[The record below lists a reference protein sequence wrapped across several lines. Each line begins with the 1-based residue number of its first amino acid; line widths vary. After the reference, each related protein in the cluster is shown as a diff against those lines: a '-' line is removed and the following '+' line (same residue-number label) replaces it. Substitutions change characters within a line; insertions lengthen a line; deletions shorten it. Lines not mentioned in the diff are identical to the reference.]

1 MSEALANVSCVA
13 VNGRAV
19 LISGAPGSGK
29 SSLVLALIDR
39 GGMLVGDDGV
49 RLEARDGRAWACP
62 PPNIAGKLEIRNVGL
77 ADLPTVEA
85 PLALAIC
92 LDPAAPRHVDMACVA
107 QYGEWE
113 VPQIALYPNTPALAM
128 RVEWALRLHGLP

>member
-1 MSEALANVSCVA
+1 MSEVLPNVSCVA
-13 VNGRAV
+13 VHGRAV

-29 SSLVLALIDR
+29 SSLALTLIDR
-39 GGMLVGDDGV
+39 GGTLVGDDGV
-49 RLEARDGRAWACP
+49 RLEARGGRAWACP

-92 LDPAAPRHVDMACVA
+92 LDPAAPRHVEVASAA
-107 QYGEWE
+107 QYGGYE
-113 VPQIALYPNTPALAM
+113 VPEIALYPDTPALAM

>member
-1 MSEALANVSCVA
+1 MSEVLPNVSCVA
-13 VNGRAV
+13 VHGRAV

-29 SSLVLALIDR
+29 SSLVLAMIDR
-39 GGMLVGDDGV
+39 GGTLVGDDGV

-85 PLALAIC
+85 PLALAIR
-92 LDPAAPRHVDMACVA
+92 LDPAAPRHVEVASAA
-107 QYGEWE
+107 QYGGCE
-113 VPQIALYPNTPALAM
+113 VPEIALYPNTPALAM